1 MVAAANDPATDRN
14 RKGLQVR
21 HRRSRQSGGKMKRVL
36 VFLVFSLILLASAF
50 AQA

>member
-1 MVAAANDPATDRN
+1 MIQRLTAIERDF
-14 RKGLQVR
+14 
-21 HRRSRQSGGKMKRVL
+21 RSGIAGRVSGGKMKKVL